1 MRKELLGD
9 SGHHGPQ
16 QPEPRFDHE
25 AVFDRAAA
33 SFGRSQRSFVTP
45 TTLQPGAGFLH
56 EANALVDARQR
67 ERMAIYRHDPK

>member
-1 MRKELLGD
+1 MREELLDG
-9 SGHHGPQ
+9 SGHHGPE
-16 QPEPRFDHE
+16 QPESRFDHE

-33 SFGRSQRSFVTP
+33 WFGRSQRSFVTP

-67 ERMAIYRHDPK
+67 ERMAIERHDPE